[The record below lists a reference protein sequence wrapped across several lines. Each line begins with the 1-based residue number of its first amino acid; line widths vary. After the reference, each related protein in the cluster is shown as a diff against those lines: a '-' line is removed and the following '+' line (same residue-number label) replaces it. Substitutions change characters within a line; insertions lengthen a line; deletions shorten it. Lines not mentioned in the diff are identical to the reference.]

1 MTKENLIAQLEGAKA
16 LTSVVSIDNVIA
28 LIQGLEQEVKVE
40 KVFKLTPDL
49 AQEIQD
55 KIERVLDYN
64 SRDLVDKDSAE
75 FELSYQNTIELVS
88 VDIDVREFML
98 HVDAVLEEFTEEQP
112 DSDED
117 DDELVYVGIKSAEE
131 IEGEATE

>member
-40 KVFKLTPDL
+40 TVFKLTPDL
-49 AQEIQD
+49 ASEIQD

-64 SRDLVDKDSAE
+64 SSNLVDRDSAE
-75 FELSYQNTIELVS
+75 FELSYQNQIELTA
-88 VDIDVREFML
+88 VDIDTREIME
-98 HVDAVLEEFTEEQP
+98 HIEAALEEFTEEQP
-112 DSDED
+112 DSDEA
-117 DDELVYVGIKSAEE
+117 Y
-131 IEGEATE
+131 EATLTE

>member
-40 KVFKLTPDL
+40 TVFKLTPDL
-49 AQEIQD
+49 ASEIQD

-64 SRDLVDKDSAE
+64 SGNLVDRDSAE

-88 VDIDVREFML
+88 VDIDTREIIE
-98 HVDAVLEEFTEEQP
+98 HIEAALEEFTEEQP
-112 DSDED
+112 DSDEA
-117 DDELVYVGIKSAEE
+117 Y
-131 IEGEATE
+131 EATLTE

>member
-1 MTKENLIAQLEGAKA
+1 MRKENLIAELEAAKA

-40 KVFKLTPDL
+40 TVFKLTPDL
-49 AQEIQD
+49 ASEIQD

-64 SRDLVDKDSAE
+64 SGNLVDRDSAE

-88 VDIDVREFML
+88 VDIDTREIIE
-98 HVDAVLEEFTEEQP
+98 HIEAALEEFTEEQP
-112 DSDED
+112 DSDEA
-117 DDELVYVGIKSAEE
+117 Y
-131 IEGEATE
+131 EATLTE

>member
-64 SRDLVDKDSAE
+64 SQVLVDKDSAE

-98 HVDAVLEEFTEEQP
+98 HVDAALEEFTEEQP